1 MHQTCQNCGWSAVW
15 PCGENRGPL
24 ATARPVTLAILGT
37 GHPGRTFSSFAQRY
51 PDRARVVAV
60 ADPRTDRR
68 EILADQLGVAA
79 DKRFDDWRDL
89 AAQERLADAVIVTTP
104 DREHVGPACRFAELG
119 YHVLLEKPIAPTR
132 AGCVEVIQA
141 VEKAG
146 VILAVCHVMRYT
158 TYTDRVKTILAEGRL
173 GQLVGVEQLE
183 PVGWWHF
190 AHSYVRGNW
199 RRSDQAGPSI
209 LTKCCHDLDW
219 LRYVV
224 GRPAVRVSSRGG
236 LHHFTAASRPAG
248 AADRCLDCAVEPE
261 CPYSALRLYLGCLG
275 DPERERWPLSVI
287 TTDLTEPGVRRALRD
302 GQYGRCVYAC
312 DNDVAHHQVV
322 TIEFEGGVTATLTMS
337 AFTPVGRRGPRDM
350 GTRGCR
356 EGDGALL
363 TLTDFVTGEVE
374 LFDLTDS
381 GADPGNG
388 HDGGDFGVIGAFVE
402 AVSVG
407 DWSLVRSGPRE
418 SLESHLMAFAAE
430 RSRLTGLPVTV
441 WD

>member
-1 MHQTCQNCGWSAVW
+1 M
-15 PCGENRGPL
+15 
-24 ATARPVTLAILGT
+24 
-37 GHPGRTFSSFAQRY
+37 
-51 PDRARVVAV
+51 
-60 ADPRTDRR
+60 
-68 EILADQLGVAA
+68 LADQLGVAA
-79 DKRFDDWRDL
+79 DKRFDDWRDV
-89 AAQERLADAVIVTTP
+89 AAQTRLADAVIVTTP

-132 AGCVEVIQA
+132 AGCLEVVEA

-158 TYTDRVKTILAEGRL
+158 TYTDQVKTILAEGRL
-173 GQLVGVEQLE
+173 GQLVGVEHLE

-248 AADRCLDCAVEPE
+248 AAERCLDCAVEPD

-275 DPERERWPLSVI
+275 DPERERWPLSVV

-312 DNDVAHHQVV
+312 DNDVADHQVV

-337 AFTPVGRRGPRDM
+337 AFTPVGRRRTRIM
-350 GTRGCR
+350 GSRGFL
-356 EGDGALL
+356 EGDGNRL
-363 TLTDFVTGEVE
+363 TITDFVTGEVE
-374 LFDLTDS
+374 SFDT
-381 GADPGNG
+381 GADARDG
-388 HDGGDFGVIGAFVE
+388 HDGGDFGVMGAFLD
-402 AVSVG
+402 AVSIG